1 MSKILVFLFFFHVIL
16 SKNISLHSYNDNQN
30 DSLDDD
36 ILSEI
41 LHLFKSVNAQ
51 INNDFL
57 TQLETNQIN
66 IGNSNPLCSLSV
78 EGDIKGYQFNVL
90 NESLKIKYFDN
101 QPEAIEFIKNLSLTT
116 YDTEPN
122 LQNQQNN
129 YMNKF
134 SNSINLNGFKG
145 EIWTKADLVYSL
157 KKKLH
162 SLTIFFKRFNNI
174 DKYVIVYYQSK
185 SNINWCKGFFIFRNL
200 SEDILYNF
208 EIEIYS
214 DDSGVVSDYQYLL
227 IRYFSLLSYIKIHR
241 SILRPPSIEIPFQKI
256 NIVK

>member
-1 MSKILVFLFFFHVIL
+1 MSKILVFLFLFHIIL
-16 SKNISLHSYNDNQN
+16 SKSISPHSYNDDQN

-41 LHLFKSVNAQ
+41 HSLFQSFNAQ

-57 TQLETNQIN
+57 TQLEINQVN

-90 NESLKIKYFDN
+90 NESLKIKYFEN
-101 QPEAIEFIKNLSLTT
+101 QPKAIEFIKNLTLNDYTNE
-116 YDTEPN
+116 YIK
-122 LQNQQNN
+122 NQQY

-134 SNSINLNGFKG
+134 SNSINLNGFKE

-157 KKKLH
+157 NNRLH
-162 SLTIFFKRFNNI
+162 SLTIFFKRFNKI

-185 SNINWCKGFFIFRNL
+185 SKINWCKTFFIFRNL

-208 EIEIYS
+208 AIEIYN
-214 DDSGVVSDYQYLL
+214 DESGVISYYQDLL
-227 IRYFSLLSYIKIHR
+227 IRYFSLLSYIKIHN
-241 SILRPPSIEIPFQKI
+241 SVKNPPSLERPLGKI
-256 NIVK
+256 NKDK

>member
-41 LHLFKSVNAQ
+41 HSLFQSFNAQ

-57 TQLETNQIN
+57 TQLEINQVN
-66 IGNSNPLCSLSV
+66 IGNSNPLCSLSI
-78 EGDIKGYQFNVL
+78 EEEIKTQKFNVI
-90 NESLKIKYFDN
+90 NESLKIKYFEN
-101 QPEAIEFIKNLSLTT
+101 QPKAIEFIKNLTLNDYTNE
-116 YDTEPN
+116 YIK
-122 LQNQQNN
+122 NQQY

-145 EIWTKADLVYSL
+145 EQWTKADLVYPL
-157 KKKLH
+157 NKKLH
-162 SLTIFFKRFNNI
+162 SLTIFFKRFNKI

-185 SNINWCKGFFIFRNL
+185 SKINWCKTFFIFRNL

-208 EIEIYS
+208 AIEIYN
-214 DDSGVVSDYQYLL
+214 DESGVISYYQDLL
-227 IRYFSLLSYIKIHR
+227 IRYFSLLSYIKIHN
-241 SILRPPSIEIPFQKI
+241 SVKNPPSLERPLGKI
-256 NIVK
+256 NKDK

>member
-41 LHLFKSVNAQ
+41 HSLFQSFNAQ

-57 TQLETNQIN
+57 TQLEINQVN
-66 IGNSNPLCSLSV
+66 IGNSNPLCSLSI
-78 EGDIKGYQFNVL
+78 EEEIKTQKFNVI

-101 QPEAIEFIKNLSLTT
+101 QPKAIEFIKHLNLNYYTKEHIERK
-116 YDTEPN
+116 D
-122 LQNQQNN
+122 N
-129 YMNKF
+129 YMEIF
-134 SNSINLNGFKG
+134 SNSIDLNGFKG
-145 EIWTKADLVYSL
+145 EQWTKADLVYPL
-157 KKKLH
+157 NKKLH
-162 SLTIFFKRFNNI
+162 SLTIFFKRFNKI

-185 SNINWCKGFFIFRNL
+185 SKINWCKTFFIFRNL

-208 EIEIYS
+208 AIEIYN
-214 DDSGVVSDYQYLL
+214 DESGVISYYQDLL
-227 IRYFSLLSYIKIHR
+227 IRYFSLLSYIKIHN
-241 SILRPPSIEIPFQKI
+241 SVKNPPSLERPLGKI
-256 NIVK
+256 NKDK